1 MGVPPRDQRPLRY
14 AELPTRHPSRRTLSQ
29 GAGGLAALHLHPPA
43 LASAQARTGDRPVE
57 WVILIVLVVLLLA
70 ALGPRG
76 GYYGTASPLWDV
88 LSLIIGIALIVW
100 LLDLLGVINVI
111 G

>member
-1 MGVPPRDQRPLRY
+1 M
-14 AELPTRHPSRRTLSQ
+14 
-29 GAGGLAALHLHPPA
+29 
-43 LASAQARTGDRPVE
+43 E
-57 WVILIVLVVLLLA
+57 WIILIVLIVLLLA
-70 ALGPRG
+70 AVGPRA

-88 LSLIIGIALIVW
+88 LSAIVAIAVIVW

>member
-1 MGVPPRDQRPLRY
+1 M
-14 AELPTRHPSRRTLSQ
+14 
-29 GAGGLAALHLHPPA
+29 
-43 LASAQARTGDRPVE
+43 E
-57 WVILIVLVVLLLA
+57 WIILIVLVVLLLGA
-70 ALGPRG
+70 VGPRA
-76 GYYGTASPLWDV
+76 GYYGTANPIWDV

>member
-1 MGVPPRDQRPLRY
+1 MR
-14 AELPTRHPSRRTLSQ
+14 S
-29 GAGGLAALHLHPPA
+29 LAAGT
-43 LASAQARTGDRPVE
+43 LAIHRSRKETVRME
-57 WVILIVLVVLLLA
+57 WIILIVLVVLLLGA
-70 ALGPRG
+70 VGPRA
-76 GYYGTASPLWDV
+76 GYYGTASPIWDV